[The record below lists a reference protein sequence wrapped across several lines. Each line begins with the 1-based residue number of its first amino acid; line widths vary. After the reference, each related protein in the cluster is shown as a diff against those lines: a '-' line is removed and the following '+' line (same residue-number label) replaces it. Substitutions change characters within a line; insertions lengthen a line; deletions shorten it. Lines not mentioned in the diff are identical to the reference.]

1 MYIHIHI
8 HIHTYIHT
16 HIHIHIQV
24 AVMMKNTLEQ
34 LEKSHKEI
42 VGERDHL
49 CANLKRELR
58 DVKAQITA
66 KQGSRALEVE
76 MQVGSPAEA
85 QVLEGAR
92 ARSMLEEANAA
103 LRLALAQAHDDLA
116 VVEEVA
122 QVATQN
128 EMNSEIEALVEGLR
142 KCEEAME
149 AMRKRELESSAL
161 HEQRAREHMVLQ
173 EARDKDLATIQL
185 CEAEILRLRLAL
197 HQKPSSSAKN
207 GVAFSLPLL
216 LGAQTSSAYTPRS
229 WLTEATPRSADA
241 WTSGSEGGSPA
252 SSPNPAWAGSHSLH
266 MQQPDVSQEIQRECL
281 LGMAVLQQ
289 NEDFQAGAECVT
301 RQLSAKLFALEEE
314 LAHERGLRET
324 ADLLLWRQQQ
334 LGNLDN
340 VSVNTSLSL
349 LTSPIGPK
357 RSAQNL
363 TLSRSGSP
371 ASPLPEQSRQ
381 ALLHLHTQRVR
392 QLELELDGKAVTL
405 APQSSACGQGS
416 DAEAVMHHEQGL
428 RLEIHQL
435 EQEKERLEREKAEG
449 ETAHAG
455 VAAALADAAFR
466 IADLEKQLQLQNN
479 TAKSKIEALEMCASS
494 STTDAVSMSVQ
505 LAKSMVRGLDLEK
518 QLQLQYDTVK
528 QKTEALEMCVS
539 SSTTAVASLS
549 MQLAELLAREAAAA
563 GATATAEARDVN
575 SEATR
580 GIQLMEAVSTI
591 ESLSRKIQ
599 ASEATCESAKQR
611 AVERECELDEAHL
624 LIKSLSDRLRE
635 REGERQ
641 SWNRIEGQRE
651 ILPGQESEAI
661 RDTPGMQRDAR
672 VDGEEDNT
680 LEEEEWGTPAFVL
693 PETGDRQGEEKLQM
707 LKEISALRNRESVL
721 RLRLQEAETSLL
733 QSAQKA
739 DRESN
744 QDCKGAHISDFTLT
758 RTPKALRFPASPEAP
773 LSLSTAGADNNERE
787 RVRESSLRVRKRELE
802 TLLQGEHEGSL
813 LSSPMLTSMT
823 HLAESADMLLLRC
836 QERLRTK
843 MAAWDREEQER
854 EEERIVRMRERNEW
868 CRQSEAYVRR
878 IAEMEKEGEEC
889 VEHLECEIDRLLNKV
904 EETTNTPLRISRATS
919 AIKIAWDREAS
930 RKNDE
935 VQRASPDP
943 ASPFSAHPQRK
954 EIWAEDR
961 GWGGAGGWWEQER
974 EEERIARVLE
984 RNEWCRQSEAY
995 VRRIAEM
1002 EKEGEECVEHLECEI
1017 DRLLNKVEETTNTP
1031 LRIPR
1036 TTSAIKTPAHVL
1048 SPILQVESTPQKIPQ
1063 RFPAAALSF
1072 SGASPALSKSNQVRA
1087 FSDIAEEDSIVTST
1101 DSSSPM
1107 MIHPSSPCAI
1117 AGFVDEDGPAPY
1129 AAAHDVLLK
1138 GSYASHAVRA
1148 QEVNATE
1155 SVPSSACTL
1164 APQIAERRQ
1173 QDEME
1178 QVSAREKVSVQEMR
1192 ELRAEYNALQ
1202 LRHTALLQTQEPAS
1216 VAIAESLAEAEEALK
1231 EREADAT
1238 LTADKLASLMEEV
1251 AALKQT
1257 LKESGKQV
1265 CVPCAHLQAY
1275 TPALIYTQASLR
1287 SAADR

>member
-1 MYIHIHI
+1 
-8 HIHTYIHT
+8 
-16 HIHIHIQV
+16 
-24 AVMMKNTLEQ
+24 MMKNTLEQ

-42 VGERDHL
+42 VAERDHL
-49 CANLKRELR
+49 CENLKRELR
-58 DVKAQITA
+58 DVKAQITV

-76 MQVGSPAEA
+76 MQVGSPAHA

-92 ARSMLEEANAA
+92 TRSMLEEANAA
-103 LRLALAQAHDDLA
+103 LRLALAQAHEDLA

-197 HQKPSSSAKN
+197 YQKPSSSAKN

-252 SSPNPAWAGSHSLH
+252 SSPNPAWVGSHSLH

-289 NEDFQAGAECVT
+289 NEDFQAGTECVT
-301 RQLSAKLFALEEE
+301 RQLAAKLSALEEE

-334 LGNLDN
+334 LGNLDD
-340 VSVNTSLSL
+340 VGVNTSLSL

-381 ALLHLHTQRVR
+381 ALLHMHTQRVR
-392 QLELELDGKAVTL
+392 QLELELDGKAVTP
-405 APQSSACGQGS
+405 APQSSAYGQGS

-479 TAKSKIEALEMCASS
+479 TAKSKVDALEMCASS
-494 STTDAVSMSVQ
+494 STIAAVSESVQ
-505 LAKSMVRGLDLEK
+505 LAESIVRGLDLEK
-518 QLQLQYDTVK
+518 QLQLQYETAK

-539 SSTTAVASLS
+539 SSTTAVTSLS

-563 GATATAEARDVN
+563 GATATAEARDV
-575 SEATR
+575 ETEVTQ
-580 GIQLMEAVSTI
+580 GMQLMEAVSTI

-641 SWNRIEGQRE
+641 SWDRIEGQRE

-773 LSLSTAGADNNERE
+773 LSLSSAGADNNEGE
-787 RVRESSLRVRKRELE
+787 RVRENLLRVRKRELE

-813 LSSPMLTSMT
+813 LSSPMFTSMT

-854 EEERIVRMRERNEW
+854 EEQRIARVLERNEW
-868 CRQSEAYVRR
+868 CRQNEAYVHR

-930 RKNDE
+930 RKNE
-935 VQRASPDP
+935 VQRASSDP
-943 ASPFSAHPQRK
+943 ASPVSAHRQRK
-954 EIWAEDR
+954 EFWAEDR
-961 GWGGAGGWWEQER
+961 GWEGGGGWWEQER

-984 RNEWCRQSEAY
+984 RNEWCRQNEAY

-1072 SGASPALSKSNQVRA
+1072 SSASPALHKPDQVRA

-1101 DSSSPM
+1101 NSSSPM
-1107 MIHPSSPCAI
+1107 TSSSPMIHPSSPCAI
-1117 AGFVDEDGPAPY
+1117 VGFVDEDGPAPH
-1129 AAAHDVLLK
+1129 AAAHGVLLK
-1138 GSYASHAVRA
+1138 GSYASHATRA
-1148 QEVNATE
+1148 QEVHATE
-1155 SVPSSACTL
+1155 IVPSSACTI
-1164 APQIAERRQ
+1164 APQIAERRK

-1178 QVSAREKVSVQEMR
+1178 QVSAREQVRVQEMR
-1192 ELRAEYNALQ
+1192 ELQDEYNALQ
-1202 LRHTALLQTQEPAS
+1202 LRHTALLQTQETAS
-1216 VAIAESLAEAEEALK
+1216 VAIAESLVEAEEALK
-1231 EREADAT
+1231 EREADAK

-1265 CVPCAHLQAY
+1265 CVPCAHSQAY
-1275 TPALIYTQASLR
+1275 TPALIYTHASIR